1 MAILIGELEFDGPF
15 HNIDDLSDEPGIF
28 AVLVKTTN
36 EFELLEMDD
45 SDQVRESLFTH
56 PERDNWNSLEPGIA
70 VAVHYTSDIS
80 SEERRE
86 IKQALEIEF
95 DLDMVPA

>member
-1 MAILIGELEFDGPF
+1 MSILIGELEFEGPY

-28 AVLVKTTN
+28 AVLVKTSDD
-36 EFELLEMDD
+36 FELLKMDD
-45 SDQVRESLFTH
+45 SDQVRESLFAH
-56 PERDNWNSLEPGIA
+56 PERENWNSLASQIA
-70 VAVHYTSDIS
+70 VAVHYTSDITTQ
-80 SEERRE
+80 ERRE

>member
-1 MAILIGELEFDGPF
+1 MSILIGELEFDGPF

-28 AVLVKTTN
+28 AVLVKASD

-45 SDQVRESLFTH
+45 ADQVRESLFAH
-56 PERDNWNSLEPGIA
+56 PERDNWNSLESEIA

-80 SEERRE
+80 SDERRE
-86 IKQALEIEF
+86 IKEALEIEF
-95 DLDMVPA
+95 DLDLLTA